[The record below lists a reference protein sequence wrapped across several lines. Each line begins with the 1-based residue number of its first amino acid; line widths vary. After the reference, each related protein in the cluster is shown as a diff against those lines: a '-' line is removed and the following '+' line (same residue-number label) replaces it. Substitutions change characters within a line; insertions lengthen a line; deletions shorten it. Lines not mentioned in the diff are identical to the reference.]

1 MDVQNGGG
9 DAHKQALALLQGP
22 GVTKLIRDR
31 LIDYLTFNSYHVP
44 MYARPGLW

>member
-1 MDVQNGGG
+1 VQSGE
-9 DAHKQALALLQGP
+9 DSARKQALALLQGA